1 MSMDPEL
8 KSLRWRSPKTED
20 QAENLIEGFIDTV
33 VTDRRLD
40 ERTVKAYRL
49 DLELFF
55 RWLGTQKDDDWKVEH
70 DGDLRTVKSGLE
82 TRCEERQEAGERE
95 KGKGEKKKE
104 IVPIYRSGKGIHGG
118 LMLAGGLS
126 GVLPETEGKWEE
138 KMEEYL
144 EYLFRK
150 KGLRFSTVRR
160 KYQVL
165 SHYLPYLKSQGI
177 IRDFRPVKLP
187 EEPEKT
193 VGDTILTKQEVDSFF
208 QAIAKEYAKL
218 DSDFRRRVCVRDQV
232 MMGLLFYHR
241 VEVSELLRM
250 EVPDYDRKTATLRVR
265 RKREKVQTVYLYSHG
280 LQRQMNQWLD
290 EHEYFEH
297 WNMYHNRMF
306 LSKLGKPL
314 SMKMV
319 TNIFDKY
326 RVLAGIQKECTP
338 KDLMNSL
345 GRYGEELVRELG

>member
-1 MSMDPEL
+1 MS
-8 KSLRWRSPKTED
+8 
-20 QAENLIEGFIDTV
+20 ENAGFNKLIDEFIDSQV
-33 VTDRRLD
+33 IKKGLD
-40 ERTVKAYRL
+40 ERTAKAYRL
-49 DLELFF
+49 DLEHLYQ
-55 RWLGTQKDDDWKVEH
+55 WLDSGTSI
-70 DGDLRTVKSGLE
+70 G
-82 TRCEERQEAGERE
+82 RE
-95 KGKGEKKKE
+95 KWERKIEDYLDYLSSEKNRRPSTISRKQR
-104 IVPIYRSGKGIHGG
+104 VFGYY
-118 LMLAGGLS
+118 LS
-126 GVLPETEGKWEE
+126 
-138 KMEEYL
+138 YL
-144 EYLFRK
+144 
-150 KGLRFSTVRR
+150 VA
-160 KYQVL
+160 
-165 SHYLPYLKSQGI
+165 QGI
-177 IRDFRPVKLP
+177 IDNTRPLKKKPMKRNTQKNIVLDKS
-187 EEPEKT
+187 EI
-193 VGDTILTKQEVDSFF
+193 DAFF
-208 QAIAKEYAKL
+208 QAISQEYTDL
-218 DSDFRRRVCVRDQV
+218 DSDFRKRVCLRDQV

-338 KDLMNSL
+338 KDLKNSL